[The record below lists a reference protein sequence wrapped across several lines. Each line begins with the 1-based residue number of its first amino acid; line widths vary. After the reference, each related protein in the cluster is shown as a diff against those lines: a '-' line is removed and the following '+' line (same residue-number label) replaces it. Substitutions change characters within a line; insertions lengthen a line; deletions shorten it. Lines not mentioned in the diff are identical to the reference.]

1 MFSLFIITNNMLDFL
16 VLLLD
21 IPCLLADF
29 SPRAKH
35 KGESLYWR
43 FMGIFLL
50 AAELVILFLW
60 DITESPPAT
69 GLPVRMGGPA
79 FCEPGG
85 AFVPGR
91 YLKYGYV
98 ITSRGCPNRCW
109 FCSVP
114 KREGGVLREL
124 PITSGWNVLDDN
136 LLACSEAH
144 IRAVFAML
152 MQRQERPAF
161 TGGLEARL
169 LRPWHVELLQ
179 ASRAKRMFFAYDTP
193 DDYEPLIAAGRLL
206 RSEGVTQTSH
216 RAACYVLIGYP
227 GDTMDAAEKRLLD
240 TYRAGFWP
248 FAMLYRD
255 ASGKQAEQW
264 HKFQRLWVRPQSV
277 YYRIKAEFPDGFT
290 EL

>member
-1 MFSLFIITNNMLDFL
+1 MTDMASNHGKIARVFPRRTAATPEDPYAFTGPPPCGELP
-16 VLLLD
+16 D
-21 IPCLLADF
+21 ISEVHISVTFTYDMQKAERLADMW
-29 SPRAKH
+29 S
-35 KGESLYWR
+35 
-43 FMGIFLL
+43 
-50 AAELVILFLW
+50 
-60 DITESPPAT
+60 AT

-161 TGGLEARL
+161 R
-169 LRPWHVELLQ
+169 R
-179 ASRAKRMFFAYDTP
+179 
-193 DDYEPLIAAGRLL
+193 
-206 RSEGVTQTSH
+206 
-216 RAACYVLIGYP
+216 VL
-227 GDTMDAAEKRLLD
+227 
-240 TYRAGFWP
+240 
-248 FAMLYRD
+248 
-255 ASGKQAEQW
+255 
-264 HKFQRLWVRPQSV
+264 VR
-277 YYRIKAEFPDGFT
+277 K
-290 EL
+290 

>member
-1 MFSLFIITNNMLDFL
+1 MTDMASNHGKITRVFPRRTAATPEDPYAFTGPPPCGELP
-16 VLLLD
+16 D
-21 IPCLLADF
+21 ISEVHISVTFTYDMQKAERLADMW
-29 SPRAKH
+29 S
-35 KGESLYWR
+35 
-43 FMGIFLL
+43 
-50 AAELVILFLW
+50 
-60 DITESPPAT
+60 AT

-216 RAACYVLIGYP
+216 RAAGYVLIGYP

>member
-1 MFSLFIITNNMLDFL
+1 MTDMVSKHDKIARVFPRRTAATPEDPFAFTGPP
-16 VLLLD
+16 
-21 IPCLLADF
+21 PCGELPGISEIHISVAFTYDMQKAEQLADMW
-29 SPRAKH
+29 S
-35 KGESLYWR
+35 
-43 FMGIFLL
+43 
-50 AAELVILFLW
+50 
-60 DITESPPAT
+60 AT

-109 FCSVP
+109 FCAVP

-152 MQRQERPAF
+152 MQQQERPAF

-169 LRPWHVELLQ
+169 LCPWHVELLQ
-179 ASRAKRMFFAYDTP
+179 VSRAKRMFFAYDTP

-206 RSEGVTQTSH
+206 RSGGVTQASH

-227 GDTMDAAEKRLLD
+227 VDTIAAAEKRLLD

-277 YYRIKAEFPDGFT
+277 YHLIKTEIPGGFT
-290 EL
+290 EP

>member
-1 MFSLFIITNNMLDFL
+1 MTDMASNHGKITRVFPRRTAATPEDPYAFTGPPPCGELP
-16 VLLLD
+16 D
-21 IPCLLADF
+21 ISEVHISVTFTYDMQKAERLADMW
-29 SPRAKH
+29 S
-35 KGESLYWR
+35 
-43 FMGIFLL
+43 
-50 AAELVILFLW
+50 
-60 DITESPPAT
+60 AT

-206 RSEGVTQTSH
+206 RSEASH
-216 RAACYVLIGYP
+216 RPHTGRP
-227 GDTMDAAEKRLLD
+227 
-240 TYRAGFWP
+240 
-248 FAMLYRD
+248 AMC
-255 ASGKQAEQW
+255 
-264 HKFQRLWVRPQSV
+264 
-277 YYRIKAEFPDGFT
+277 
-290 EL
+290 